1 MTEKS
6 LTLLEIHLGDGD
18 VRIAP
23 NGLLGG
29 TDGDAGE
36 SDGPDGNRNGTDT
49 DDADGSTS
57 GFGCGC
63 SVAKVL
69 AAVGLLA
76 VVAVAV
82 ARLFD
87 ADVLDDAE
95 ALDALGE

>member
-23 NGLLGG
+23 NGLLGE
-29 TDGDAGE
+29 AG
-36 SDGPDGNRNGTDT
+36 
-49 DDADGSTS
+49 DDADDPGAADGADGSS
-57 GFGCGC
+57 SRVPCGC
-63 SVAKVL
+63 SAGGAAKAL
-69 AAVGLLA
+69 AVVGLLA

-82 ARLFD
+82 ARL
-87 ADVLDDAE
+87 LDDGSLGDAA